1 MRPLENN
8 PLCRLRDQRRD
19 AALEVVWLRRRRC
32 SKSSAKKIP
41 ITPEAAWSRARSGM
55 PWNFVAPAREV
66 GLRLAAE
73 GPSDYLCLLGPR
85 RAERTQFRGP
95 NAAGIAEGY
104 PPLAAGATQTPRP
117 SSGEQRSP
125 DSGIRL
131 PSSGLTACCG
141 DGGRKPGGA
150 SLKPGFYGDIGGR
163 RRSSGMAAVQFRPHD
178 GKSHLEANRN
188 IYDGTLAA
196 RSGGSRE
203 RE

>member
-1 MRPLENN
+1 M
-8 PLCRLRDQRRD
+8 CRVRDQRRD
-19 AALEVVWLRRRRC
+19 AALEVVWPRRRRC

-131 PSSGLTACCG
+131 PSSGLPACLRRRRQETRRSITAARALRRC
-141 DGGRKPGGA
+141 R
-150 SLKPGFYGDIGGR
+150 SGGR
-163 RRSSGMAAVQFRPHD
+163 RRGSGMAAVQFRRTT
-178 GKSHLEANRN
+178 GRVIWSQT
-188 IYDGTLAA
+188 GTYMTGHWPPDP
-196 RSGGSRE
+196 GGSKERVKRE
-203 RE
+203 